1 MVLTGPRPPCASV
14 TEACCAK
21 ENKRP
26 WVSFGPANKVEGWVT
41 LTHVRRR
48 ATAASED
55 ALLADTDLISVAHLE
70 TRRVYLDI
78 LRVSPWSGRHVRS
91 LLLGLVLYLKA
102 QRNDSVSSQNT
113 SDPICQA
120 DVSHF
125 EYRSLAP
132 VA

>member
-1 MVLTGPRPPCASV
+1 M
-14 TEACCAK
+14 
-21 ENKRP
+21 
-26 WVSFGPANKVEGWVT
+26 
-41 LTHVRRR
+41 
-48 ATAASED
+48 AASKD

-78 LRVSPWSGRHVRS
+78 LRVSPWSGKRVRS
-91 LLLGLVLYLKA
+91 LLLGLGLYVKA
-102 QRNDSVSSQNT
+102 QRTDSVSSQNT

-125 EYRSLAP
+125 EDWSLAP